1 MARGTIW
8 VAGARILV
16 NLIAFFST
24 ILLAR
29 LLTPSDFGIVA
40 IASAIVAI
48 VTALSELSL
57 AEALIQHRDPTD
69 AHFHSAWTLNL
80 ARSTMIGL
88 VIAALAV
95 PLARSYGD
103 PRLIDIL
110 LVIAAATAI
119 SGASNPKLL
128 IFQRNLVFWQDF
140 AFSVSQKVAGFIA
153 AIAVAIVFRS
163 YWALVCGTV
172 ATQLCAIIASY
183 LLLPFRPRVRFR
195 EAREL
200 LSFSVWLTLSRAV
213 NMLNWRSDQ
222 LVIGYFLGSTQLGF
236 YTVGDNLAS
245 LPTREAI
252 APLTQT
258 LFPAF
263 ARLSDDAERLRE
275 AYRRTHAI
283 LCAIA
288 FPVGVGFAVVA
299 EPLVLLL
306 MGAKWLP
313 SVPMVQILTVVIALS
328 VLTMPLQALAM
339 AAGETRVLFGR
350 DLRNLLIRVP
360 FMLVGLWIGWRT
372 SIGPV
377 MGIIWGRAVSN
388 IVGNLLNMV
397 LVRRIIGL
405 GVGAQIVAVWRTG
418 LGSLAMVAAA
428 MAAQTLIPDGG
439 STALLLARVAVAVA
453 AGTLAYGA
461 TLALLW
467 IGQGRPAGAEAEI
480 VTLAGQVRRKFRPAA
495 QA

>member
-16 NLIAFFST
+16 NLIAFCST

-80 ARSTMIGL
+80 ARSTIIGL
-88 VIAALAV
+88 IIAALAV

-103 PRLIDIL
+103 PRLVDIL
-110 LVIAAATAI
+110 LVIAGATAI

-128 IFQRNLVFWQDF
+128 MFQRNLVFWQDF
-140 AFSVSQKVAGFIA
+140 AFSVSQKVAGFVA
-153 AIAVAIVFRS
+153 AISVAIVFRS

-360 FMLVGLWIGWRT
+360 FMLVGL
-372 SIGPV
+372 
-377 MGIIWGRAVSN
+377 
-388 IVGNLLNMV
+388 
-397 LVRRIIGL
+397 
-405 GVGAQIVAVWRTG
+405 
-418 LGSLAMVAAA
+418 
-428 MAAQTLIPDGG
+428 
-439 STALLLARVAVAVA
+439 
-453 AGTLAYGA
+453 
-461 TLALLW
+461 
-467 IGQGRPAGAEAEI
+467 
-480 VTLAGQVRRKFRPAA
+480 
-495 QA
+495 